1 MNHFMKIVVP
11 DDKELFFVGDLH
23 GNADLYDRTLNEFG
37 ITDNDVIISVGDV
50 IDRGPRSARL
60 LFEFLFKPNRYM
72 ILGNHEHMCVEGAT
86 RRDFYHCHMQNGGDV
101 FLDEVGES
109 GIQFF
114 RQYLD
119 QLPLI
124 LEVHHRGKKYGV
136 VHGGVPTRFT
146 NWDDFVA
153 AVKPMQW
160 DIIEEIIWDRKVF
173 DNCRNNNSPQAP
185 HIAGI
190 DYVFSG
196 HTGVVDPLQYGNRL
210 WIDSQFLS
218 GDLTFTTFSGNTP
231 RHFRREKDQY
241 SFNRFA
247 R

>member
-1 MNHFMKIVVP
+1 MNHFQKIVVP
-11 DDKELFFVGDLH
+11 DEQALYFVGDIH
-23 GNADLYDRTLNEFG
+23 GNADLYDRTLKEFG
-37 ITDNDVIISVGDV
+37 ITDNDVVISVGDV

-72 ILGNHEHMCVEGAT
+72 IMGNHEQLLVEGET
-86 RRDFYHCHMQNGGDV
+86 RRDFYHCHMSNGGDV
-101 FLDEVGES
+101 FLDEVGET
-109 GIQFF
+109 GFQFF
-114 RQYLD
+114 RPYVD

-124 LEVHHRGKKYGV
+124 LEVHHRGNKYGV

-146 NWDDFVA
+146 DWDAFVK
-153 AVKPMQW
+153 AVKPMTW
-160 DIIEEIIWDRKVF
+160 DIVEEIIWDRKVF
-173 DNCRNNNSPQAP
+173 DDCKANNSPNAP
-185 HIAGI
+185 HITGI

-196 HTGVVDPLQYGNRL
+196 HTGVVDPLVYGNRI

-231 RHFRREKDQY
+231 HYFRRENDEY